1 MKKISIIGSG
11 NVGTNAAF
19 YIAEKRVADVVLID
33 IKEGFGEGKALD
45 LMEAAPIRGYDVEI
59 RGSSRPEALAGSDV
73 VVLTAGKVR
82 TPGMKRTDVLE
93 ANAQLVAPVCEDIA
107 KFAPGAVVI
116 VATEPVDVMT
126 LLVLKK
132 TAFKPQK
139 VMGVAGVL
147 DGVRLRCF
155 IAEKLGVSP
164 LDVTAMVLAGHHDQ
178 MLPIFQYC
186 RVAGIPVTELLPK
199 RELNDLRK
207 KVRNAGGEIVSHL
220 KTGSAFYAAA
230 ASVAEMVEVIIRDK
244 KRILSAPTYLQG
256 QYGVKDICLG
266 APIILGAQ
274 GVERIVEL
282 RLTDQQL
289 NAMRL
294 SASLVAESQKSILE
308 SFGLN

>member
-1 MKKISIIGSG
+1 VKKISIIGSG

-33 IKEGFGEGKALD
+33 VKEGFAEGKALD
-45 LMEAAPIRGYDVEI
+45 LMEAAPIRGYDVEV

-82 TPGMKRTDVLE
+82 TPGMKRTDVL
-93 ANAQLVAPVCEDIA
+93 ADNAQMVVPVCEDIA
-107 KFAPGAVVI
+107 KFAPGAIVI
-116 VATEPVDVMT
+116 VVTEPVDVMT

-155 IAEKLGVSP
+155 IAEKFGVSP

-256 QYGVKDICLG
+256 QYGIKDICLG
-266 APIILGAQ
+266 VPIILGAQ

-294 SASLVAESQKSILE
+294 SASLVAELQKSMLE